1 MRCTMFTKSELESL
15 LVNVGKKVKKPI
27 SIYMIGGCALSF
39 KGIKDRTKDI
49 DIIVA
54 SQEDF
59 DTFDESMRENGFQL
73 MTERE
78 TEFYLTALAVYMKED
93 SRIDVFLKQV
103 GKMLFLTEG
112 MIRRSRKYKT
122 YNKLEVYLV
131 SNEDIFLF
139 KMMTSREG
147 DLADCDKIMQGEID
161 YNILYNEI
169 VEQSKEEGKRWFF
182 WVYENLCKLENYNS
196 IRSPV
201 KNKVFALVKRYWGEK
216 PSDFMDDV
224 SDKAKH
230 ISEKKLLK
238 ELMRGKKSL
247 YKLQQ

>member
-1 MRCTMFTKSELESL
+1 MFNRDELEQL
-15 LVNVGKKVKKPI
+15 LEKVASKIESPVK
-27 SIYMIGGCALSF
+27 IYMIGGCALSF
-39 KGIKDRTKDI
+39 KNLKARTKDI
-49 DIIVA
+49 DIIVT

-59 DTFDESMRENGFQL
+59 NIFHKSMKENGFQP
-73 MTERE
+73 MGERE
-78 TEFYLTALAVYMKED
+78 SEFYLTALAVYKKDE

-103 GKMLFLTEG
+103 GKMLFLTKS
-112 MIRRSRKYKT
+112 MIKRAEKYKKFG
-122 YNKLEVYLV
+122 KLDVYLV

-139 KMMTSREG
+139 KTMTSREG
-147 DLADCDKIMQGEID
+147 DILDCDKIMQGEVNYDII
-161 YNILYNEI
+161 YGEI

-182 WVYENLCKLENYNS
+182 WVYENLCKLEDHNG
-196 IRSPV
+196 IKIPI
-201 KNKVFALVKRYWGEK
+201 KNKVFELVKKYWSER

>member
-1 MRCTMFTKSELESL
+1 MFTKSELESL

-182 WVYENLCKLENYNS
+182 WVYENLCKLEDYNS

-216 PSDFMDDV
+216 PEDFMRDIDDK
-224 SDKAKH
+224 DKH
-230 ISEKKLLK
+230 ISDKKLLK
-238 ELMRGKKSL
+238 WLIRS
-247 YKLQQ
+247 